1 MDVITIEI
9 ESNIR
14 EIERFFLCLDK
25 VSCHV
30 YGLIKTAI
38 NEVRERLDCHYQII
52 KYLWTQD
59 SIRSDIIKI
68 GLNGIGNN
76 SVEKGELIHYL
87 ATKDLDELINQ
98 FFKTFSKMLHLVEN
112 FRRLMRLRVIGGP
125 EADNVEMYRQVDEIL
140 MAYG

>member
-76 SVEKGELIHYL
+76 SVEKGEQLTIIRI
-87 ATKDLDELINQ
+87 INL
-98 FFKTFSKMLHLVEN
+98 SSLSS
-112 FRRLMRLRVIGGP
+112 
-125 EADNVEMYRQVDEIL
+125 
-140 MAYG
+140 